1 MFVHVFQRHHLG
13 SGSSA
18 FEQVPHLN
26 IPATVP
32 CAPQQ
37 VPHITIPTTV
47 PWSANLPRQD
57 KPEPPKVSV
66 TAPQED
72 DCPAHQL
79 GRDNF
84 NVDINRIISPSSSLQ
99 NSSEVE
105 VKSEELYHKKF
116 DKMRKHATME
126 TSQMENLTIHDV
138 EQMESED
145 VDLHSD
151 GLHSDAANVDRD
163 NRVSSEKY
171 KKSARD
177 AHPQLLAQLKSGPQY
192 KPNIHHAFQSA
203 AGPHQFSLHQL
214 QPTQGH
220 PGGAMDALKN
230 PSSISQNNVV
240 LSVPQAP
247 FATHNSPS
255 TSPTSSSSM
264 LNNHP
269 CLHNILKSSE
279 SQLRGN
285 EQFLSAECNGLQ
297 PNEKKVRTQGFL
309 NNGHKL
315 QSVRAEAQNFRNGH
329 TYQPQLYPGSVSQA
343 RFDSQAATMQN
354 PYMVYQ
360 QIMLKQHGV
369 QRPQYNE
376 HLVGMQQMVYG
387 GNPQSSGR

>member
-1 MFVHVFQRHHLG
+1 MIVLVFQRHLLG
-13 SGSSA
+13 SGGSA

-37 VPHITIPTTV
+37 VPHITLPTTV

-57 KPEPPKVSV
+57 NPEPPKVSV

-72 DCPAHQL
+72 GSPACQL

-84 NVDINRIISPSSSLQ
+84 NVDGSRVLSPS
-99 NSSEVE
+99 NSSQ
-105 VKSEELYHKKF
+105 EELYHKKF
-116 DKMRKHATME
+116 DKMRKHAAMVQSEE

-145 VDLHSD
+145 VGLPSD
-151 GLHSDAANVDRD
+151 GLPSDASNMDRES
-163 NRVSSEKY
+163 RVCGEKY

-177 AHPQLLAQLKSGPQY
+177 AHPQLLAHLKSGPQY
-192 KPNIHHAFQSA
+192 KPNIHPAYQSA
-203 AGPHQFSLHQL
+203 AGPQQFSFHQL
-214 QPTQGH
+214 QPTRATLGH
-220 PGGAMDALKN
+220 PGGGAMDVLKN
-230 PSSISQNNVV
+230 PGSIPQNNVV

-255 TSPTSSSSM
+255 TSPASGSRM
-264 LNNHP
+264 LNDHP

-297 PNEKKVRTQGFL
+297 PNEKKVRTQGIV
-309 NNGHKL
+309 NNGHKPE
-315 QSVRAEAQNFRNGH
+315 SVRPESQNFRNGH
-329 TYQPQLYPGSVSQA
+329 TYQPQVYPGMASQA
-343 RFDSQAATMQN
+343 RFDSQPATMQN
-354 PYMVYQ
+354 PYMIYQ

-387 GNPQSSGR
+387 GNPQPSGR